1 MRIFEFFSGLGSQA
15 IASKKVFKNVEII
28 GTSEWDLR
36 AILAYYLLNN
46 KYIENNLENSKDEL
60 IDFLLKKSLTLNGK
74 TPVSRRTL
82 KAFPYKTLQFLY
94 TAYLKNRNLGNIK
107 NISFKEIPN
116 NIDILT
122 YSFPCQ
128 DLSNVGALHGYKN
141 GIERNSNSRS
151 SLLWEIERIL
161 IELKKNK
168 KAMPKALLM
177 ENVIS
182 LLSKRHEKNFE
193 DWKRILNDIG
203 YINKVYIMNSL
214 DFGIP
219 QNRKRVIMLSF
230 YVGKNNSK
238 AIKIGRFLEVYKFK
252 NSATK
257 NLSDF
262 LRTNYKSEIFR
273 KEAESCQPSKT
284 ESRLKIWNM
293 NPKIV
298 NSKSEITQN
307 FVPTLT
313 TKQDR
318 HPNSGNLFLT
328 GKKGKSNFR
337 FLTPRECFLLMG
349 FSDNDFD
356 KLKNSNIYTNNY
368 KELFNRDSLYKLAGN
383 SIVINVLEAVFN
395 LVDEVFDNFY
405 LS

>member
-1 MRIFEFFSGLGSQA
+1 
-15 IASKKVFKNVEII
+15 
-28 GTSEWDLR
+28 
-36 AILAYYLLNN
+36 
-46 KYIENNLENSKDEL
+46 
-60 IDFLLKKSLTLNGK
+60 
-74 TPVSRRTL
+74 
-82 KAFPYKTLQFLY
+82 
-94 TAYLKNRNLGNIK
+94 
-107 NISFKEIPN
+107 
-116 NIDILT
+116 
-122 YSFPCQ
+122 
-128 DLSNVGALHGYKN
+128 
-141 GIERNSNSRS
+141 
-151 SLLWEIERIL
+151 LWEIERIL

>member
-1 MRIFEFFSGLGSQA
+1 MLFRVWL
-15 IASKKVFKNVEII
+15 NVECFLQH
-28 GTSEWDLR
+28 DL
-36 AILAYYLLNN
+36 
-46 KYIENNLENSKDEL
+46 
-60 IDFLLKKSLTLNGK
+60 
-74 TPVSRRTL
+74 
-82 KAFPYKTLQFLY
+82 
-94 TAYLKNRNLGNIK
+94 IK
-107 NISFKEIPN
+107 IRDICYDYFKEIPN

-383 SIVINVLEAVFN
+383 SIVITVLEAVFN